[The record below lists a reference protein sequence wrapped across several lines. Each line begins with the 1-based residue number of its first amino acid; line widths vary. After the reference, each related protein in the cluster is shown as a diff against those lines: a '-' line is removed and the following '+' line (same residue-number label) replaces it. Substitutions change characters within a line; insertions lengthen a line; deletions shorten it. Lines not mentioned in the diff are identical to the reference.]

1 MGVLMPPYPNFVGDV
16 AEVCVDFEGYGLAL
30 SIARGVNGKPYLAT
44 MRQRT
49 HCPAP
54 RSRSELSQI
63 AFGCAQ
69 AVSTQESGYRPPGT
83 LMVCR

>member
-16 AEVCVDFEGYGLAL
+16 AEICVDLEGYGLAL
-30 SIARGVNGKPYLAT
+30 SIARVNGKPYLAT

-54 RSRSELSQI
+54 R
-63 AFGCAQ
+63 AQ
-69 AVSTQESGYRPPGT
+69 K
-83 LMVCR
+83 